1 MTPPQKS
8 EQKLYCCSPT
18 GNQTEPFISPNTTS
32 KDPRGSPALL
42 CSMSTDTAHA
52 QNNPGVLLRAGSSAH
67 LQNGCTVNHSRTF
80 TTPTAS
86 QGHGCEGLTWPTYHF
101 LSSSPN
107 SLYILSTKPSQ
118 QWRHMSFVNIKKKK
132 SLRPHPR
139 PSWVMYS
146 KFQNSI
152 CSIFYIHWAFN
163 PQETSYPLH
172 CTSLWIHFT
181 IAMLNKCK
189 FFVLRRHPA
198 HNIVYVVYHKYLN
211 EWTFWSAN

>member
-118 QWRHMSFVNIKKKK
+118 QWRHMSFVNIKKKNLSGPTLGHLESCTVSFK
-132 SLRPHPR
+132 TVFVPYFTSTELSTLKKHHIPFTAHL
-139 PSWVMYS
+139 
-146 KFQNSI
+146 
-152 CSIFYIHWAFN
+152 CEYIL
-163 PQETSYPLH
+163 QLQ
-172 CTSLWIHFT
+172 C
-181 IAMLNKCK
+181 
-189 FFVLRRHPA
+189 
-198 HNIVYVVYHKYLN
+198 
-211 EWTFWSAN
+211 